1 MNLIASLINLLISI
15 LFYLILV
22 DVIGRWL
29 AAAGVRLPGIIYEI
43 LVAIHRI
50 VEPLLAPIRRIVPS
64 FGGLDLSPLI
74 LLVLLQVVAR
84 LLLGALGGY

>member
-15 LFYLILV
+15 LFSLILV
-22 DVIGRWL
+22 DVIGSWL

-64 FGGLDLSPLI
+64 FAGLDLSPLI

-84 LLLGALGGY
+84 LLLGALGA